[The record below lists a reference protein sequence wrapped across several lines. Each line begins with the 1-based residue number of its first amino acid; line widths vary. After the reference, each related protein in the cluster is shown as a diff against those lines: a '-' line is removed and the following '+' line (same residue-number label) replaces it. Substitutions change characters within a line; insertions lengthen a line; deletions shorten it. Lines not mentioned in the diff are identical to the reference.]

1 MILAS
6 EGIKRGWILRGRDRA
21 FQHGNGTSNMAW
33 LNRGWS
39 EPRQTKLGQRCPQ
52 SLVLSC
58 SLEAIPF
65 MLLPLTVTKDS
76 LGNCQSWYYRK
87 LFVACEVSL
96 VTFLSD
102 RDSDDFLSIGCI

>member
-1 MILAS
+1 MR
-6 EGIKRGWILRGRDRA
+6 ERDRA
-21 FQHGNGTSNMAW
+21 LHHGNDTSNVAW

-39 EPRQTKLGQRCPQ
+39 EPRQTKLGQRRPQ

-58 SLEAIPF
+58 SLEATPF
-65 MLLPLTVTKDS
+65 MPLPLTVTKDS
-76 LGNCQSWYYRK
+76 WGNCQSWHYRK

-102 RDSDDFLSIGCI
+102 RGQ